1 MKRKIVKIDED
12 KCNGCGQCVSACAEG
27 AIEIVDGKARLISEN
42 YCDGLGACLGTCP
55 QDAIIVEDREAEAFD
70 PEAVEEHLAT
80 QVPAAAAC
88 PHACPGSPAR
98 SLTPTEESGAAAAT
112 GTSRSELRQW
122 PLQLALVPPTAPQ
135 FGGADLLIAADCVGF
150 ALPDFHQRL
159 LKGKA
164 AVIACPKLD
173 SVEPYVEKLAA
184 IFAAGNIRS
193 VTVAH
198 MEVPCCTGIVRV
210 VEAALERAGS
220 DLKLQDVTVNIDGT
234 IRDGA

>member
-27 AIEIVDGKARLISEN
+27 AIEIVGGKARLISEN

-55 QDAIIVEDREAEAFD
+55 QDAIITEDREAVAFD
-70 PEAVEEHLAT
+70 PEAVAEHLANDA
-80 QVPAAAAC
+80 PSAPAC
-88 PHACPGSPAR
+88 PQACPGSLAR
-98 SLTPTEESGAAAAT
+98 SLMPVEASEESPVAGAGA
-112 GTSRSELRQW
+112 SEVRQW
-122 PLQLALVPPTAPQ
+122 PLQLALVPATAPY
-135 FGGADLLIAADCVGF
+135 FSGADLLIAADCVGF
-150 ALPDFHQRL
+150 ALPNFHQRL

-173 SVEPYVEKLAA
+173 NVEPYVEKLAA
-184 IFAAGNIRS
+184 IFASNDIRS

-198 MEVPCCTGIVRV
+198 MEVPCCTGIVHV
-210 VEAALERAGS
+210 VDAALQRAGS
-220 DLKLQDVTVNIDGT
+220 DLKLRDVTVNIDGT